1 MADVTRIL
9 VAGPLPPMTL
19 HATRRHRIGADDS
32 LSRVGRLAWLLT
44 ALCLPV
50 LGLTFADLVHR
61 AGRQG
66 TLQAA
71 VPMIPSAGAAAP
83 SGVTR
88 ADAVVRVTP
97 AFLRRDGRA

>member
-1 MADVTRIL
+1 MSDAKRIL
-9 VAGPLPPMTL
+9 VAGPLPPLTL
-19 HATRRHRIGADDS
+19 QTVRIRRIGANDS
-32 LSRVGRLAWLLT
+32 LSRMGRLAWLLT

-61 AGRQG
+61 AGG
-66 TLQAA
+66 LGMMQAA
-71 VPMIPSAGAAAP
+71 APMIPSAGAAAP

-97 AFLRRDGRA
+97 PSLRRDGRA